1 MTDQITLILYFSA
14 AALFVEICNS
24 IGIAYGIR
32 WMLTA
37 GANVVNSISQKLG
50 LQRGKNGSIL
60 DQIKAL
66 IPQKGE
72 TSEGGDETPIDLG
85 EFGSYTPSQ
94 IKSFAANLGSQVK
107 AGKAKLPVGG
117 EMDVLQRLMSGK
129 NVGWEEATPFIMEF
143 LRGGGNNGSATTSH
157 AANEGHAWSS

>member
-1 MTDQITLILYFSA
+1 MTDILLYLVL
-14 AALFVEICNS
+14 AALIIEICNS

-60 DQIKAL
+60 DQLKGL
-66 IPQKGE
+66 IPKATETNNGE
-72 TSEGGDETPIDLG
+72 ESPIDLG

-94 IKSFAANLGSQVK
+94 IKSFAANLGAQVK
-107 AGKAKLPVGG
+107 AGKASLPQGG
-117 EMDVLQRLMSGK
+117 DMDILQRLMSGK
-129 NVGWEEATPFIMEF
+129 NVGWQDAMPFILDFMK
-143 LRGGGNNGSATTSH
+143 GGQGGTPQQSQAADSRYAWTS
-157 AANEGHAWSS
+157 